1 MTVRS
6 ANMVWQAYVFGCVEP
21 TIARW
26 CDERSLRVNV
36 FAWESKARAA
46 AWSATSDFRK
56 AWLNCQVLNFGTLD
70 PNVAICR
77 FMKRY
82 KCHSSFAF

>member
-1 MTVRS
+1 MS
-6 ANMVWQAYVFGCVEP
+6 WSGEASDNELVFFRYG
-21 TIARW
+21 AH
-26 CDERSLRVNV
+26 
-36 FAWESKARAA
+36 
-46 AWSATSDFRK
+46 TSDFRK
-56 AWLNCQVLNFGTLD
+56 AWLKRQVLNFGPLD